1 MATKNV
7 LPNKTSRFAF
17 ANNNLF
23 SFYTNLIINSSF
35 KYFNNLIANKEDCHE
50 R

>member
-23 SFYTNLIINSSF
+23 SFYTSFIINSSF
-35 KYFNNLIANKEDCHE
+35 KYFNNLIVTKEDYHG
-50 R
+50 